1 MNTFSLETLTADT
14 LSDAYALHTD
24 PAEVPK
30 LLEGARTRMDAGQL
44 RAEQFTVL
52 RSGRGVE
59 ATLLVPANARVPL
72 VPRYR
77 ADTSPDIL
85 TDFFRQLRQ
94 VAPGRTLL
102 LDDSL
107 VTLRPDEALAAGW
120 MLDSTN
126 VVYKTDLSTVTAG
139 PDPAVQPLA
148 DGHDQEVKALLDA
161 LDRADLDVDEEDML
175 LGLRDGA
182 GQLVGLGLVAA
193 SNRPGWAN
201 LDLIGVQ
208 PELRGRGYGQRLHA
222 QMLRHA
228 ALSFTVHGG
237 QTDAENHA
245 MRRIYERNGSR
256 HTGTQLYFQA
266 ESPA

>member
-14 LSDAYALHTD
+14 LADAYALHPD
-24 PAEVPK
+24 PAQVPE
-30 LLEGARTRMDAGQL
+30 LLEGARTRIAAGQL
-44 RAEQFTVL
+44 RPEQFLVL

-59 ATLLVPANARVPL
+59 ATLLVPANARAPL
-72 VPRYR
+72 FPRYR
-77 ADTSPDIL
+77 AETPPDIL
-85 TDFFRQLRQ
+85 TDFFRLLRQ
-94 VAPGRTLL
+94 KAPGRTLL

-126 VVYKTDLSTVTAG
+126 VTYQTDLSTVTAA
-139 PDPAVQPLA
+139 PDPAAQPLA
-148 DGHDQEVKALLDA
+148 DVSGAEAQALLAA
-161 LDRADLDVDEEDML
+161 LDRADLDLEEEDTL

-182 GQLVGLGLVAA
+182 GQLVGLGLVAP

-208 PELRGRGYGQRLHA
+208 PDLRGRGYGQRLHA
-222 QMLRHA
+222 QMLRRA
-228 ALSFTVHGG
+228 ALSFTHHGG

-256 HTGTQLYFQA
+256 HTGTQLYFRA
-266 ESPA
+266 E